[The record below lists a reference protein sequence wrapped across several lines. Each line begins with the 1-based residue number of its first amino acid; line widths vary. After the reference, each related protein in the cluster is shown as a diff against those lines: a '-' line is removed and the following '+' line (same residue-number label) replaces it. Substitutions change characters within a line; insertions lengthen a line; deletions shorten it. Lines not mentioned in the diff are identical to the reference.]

1 MALLLTSQRLHTII
15 WVLVYGGLLT
25 LVLGLSVRRSDD
37 DLGWSMVAAGLV
49 VALLG
54 FALVFVRARM
64 KAD

>member
-1 MALLLTSQRLHTII
+1 MALLLTSQRLNILI
-15 WVLVYGGLLT
+15 WVLAYGGLLT
-25 LVLGLSVRRSDD
+25 LVLGLSVQRSDD
-37 DLGWSMVAAGLV
+37 DLGWGMVAAGLV

>member
-1 MALLLTSQRLHTII
+1 MASLLTSQRLHTII

-25 LVLGLSVRRSDD
+25 LVLGLSVQRSDD

>member
-1 MALLLTSQRLHTII
+1 MAIHLTSQRLHTII

-25 LVLGLSVRRSDD
+25 LVLGLSVLRSDD

>member
-1 MALLLTSQRLHTII
+1 MALHLTSQRLNTLI

-25 LVLGLSVRRSDD
+25 LVLGVSVQRSDH
-37 DLGWSMVAAGLV
+37 DLGWSLVAAGLV
-49 VALLG
+49 VAMLG

>member
-1 MALLLTSQRLHTII
+1 MALLLHSKRLHTLI

-25 LVLGLSVRRSDD
+25 LVLGLSVQRSDD
-37 DLGWSMVAAGLV
+37 DLGWSMVAAGFT

>member
-25 LVLGLSVRRSDD
+25 LVLGLSVQRSDD
-37 DLGWSMVAAGLV
+37 DLGWGMVAAGLV

>member
-1 MALLLTSQRLHTII
+1 MALLLSSQRLHTII

-25 LVLGLSVRRSDD
+25 LVLGLSVQRSDD
-37 DLGWSMVAAGLV
+37 DLGWGMVAAGLV

>member
-1 MALLLTSQRLHTII
+1 MALLLNSKLLHTLI

-25 LVLGLSVRRSDD
+25 LVLGLSVQRSDD
-37 DLGWSMVAAGLV
+37 DLGWSMVAAGFA

>member
-1 MALLLTSQRLHTII
+1 MALLLTSQRLHTLI

-25 LVLGLSVRRSDD
+25 LVLGLSVQRSDD
-37 DLGWSMVAAGLV
+37 DLGWSMVATGLV

>member
-25 LVLGLSVRRSDD
+25 LVLGLSVQRSDD

>member
-25 LVLGLSVRRSDD
+25 LVLGLSVQRSDD

-49 VALLG
+49 VALMG

>member
-1 MALLLTSQRLHTII
+1 MAILLNSKRLHTLI

-25 LVLGLSVRRSDD
+25 LVLGLSVQRSDD

>member
-1 MALLLTSQRLHTII
+1 MALLLTSQRLHTLI

-25 LVLGLSVRRSDD
+25 LVLGLSVQRSDD

>member
-1 MALLLTSQRLHTII
+1 MALLLTSQRLHTLI

-25 LVLGLSVRRSDD
+25 LVLGLSVQRSDD
-37 DLGWSMVAAGLV
+37 DLGWSMVAVGLA

>member
-1 MALLLTSQRLHTII
+1 
-15 WVLVYGGLLT
+15 VLVYGGLLT
-25 LVLGLSVRRSDD
+25 LVLGLSVQRSDD
-37 DLGWSMVAAGLV
+37 DLGWSMVAAGLA